1 MIKCFTDSTRLCD
14 VSGTTRQKIDK
25 SLSLDLSSSESSFPL
40 HHSMAGLSLFPS
52 CNEVEGRRVKGQ
64 GDCKWRGRVS
74 VESRILPL
82 FSLFV
87 QTLNKAHALPVSRH
101 NQRLGNVGQGKSR
114 RGEARLGEETWQG
127 HRMIYYRSERL

>member
-1 MIKCFTDSTRLCD
+1 M
-14 VSGTTRQKIDK
+14 
-25 SLSLDLSSSESSFPL
+25 
-40 HHSMAGLSLFPS
+40 
-52 CNEVEGRRVKGQ
+52 
-64 GDCKWRGRVS
+64 S
-74 VESRILPL
+74 VESRILSL

-114 RGEARLGEETWQG
+114 RGKARQGKARLGNETWQG